1 MTEIQEEEIDLRE
14 YINVLIKRKG
24 VIILIFL
31 IAVITA
37 ALVSY
42 FVLTPIYQ
50 SSISFLVN
58 RELVRQQYYY
68 PASSVNPYISDILI
82 LLTRDLILKEAVEKI
97 NLDYKYGEIR
107 EKVEAN
113 NIEDTNIITLTVEDK
128 DPKIAKD
135 LANYIVK
142 IFIEKN
148 QFKYDEKR
156 KIAEENLKI
165 YKEQLDDVERN
176 IIEIEKMK
184 QKVAISAGVPDVEKH
199 FQTSLLLNSLV
210 TERNTRNFLISKV
223 SSIKEDLMN
232 YQAFKI
238 IEPAVEPI
246 SPIKPNKEL
255 NILIAGVL
263 GLFVGIFVAF
273 FLEFWQK
280 GKS

>member
-1 MTEIQEEEIDLRE
+1 
-14 YINVLIKRKG
+14 
-24 VIILIFL
+24 
-31 IAVITA
+31 
-37 ALVSY
+37 VSY

>member
-1 MTEIQEEEIDLRE
+1 MTEMQEEEIDLRE

>member
-1 MTEIQEEEIDLRE
+1 MTEMQEEEIDLRE

-184 QKVAISAGVPDVEKH
+184 QKVAK
-199 FQTSLLLNSLV
+199 N
-210 TERNTRNFLISKV
+210 
-223 SSIKEDLMN
+223 
-232 YQAFKI
+232 
-238 IEPAVEPI
+238 
-246 SPIKPNKEL
+246 
-255 NILIAGVL
+255 
-263 GLFVGIFVAF
+263 
-273 FLEFWQK
+273 
-280 GKS
+280 